1 MLITEYDEAT
11 QLLPDN
17 VLIQDGPGGT
27 KKINAYNLSK
37 WLPLLVSSDLTNTV
51 KDGDTV
57 IIQTGGETKSLKMN
71 QETYYNILDSL
82 ITVTDRKN
90 TFRGKNLGDRV
101 TDEQYA
107 RINDGSFKGLFIGDY
122 WLINNI
128 HWRIADMDYWL
139 GNGDVSVTNHHLVIF
154 PDEYLTT
161 APMNATNTTAGG
173 YIGSK
178 LYQEK
183 IPYIVDNILKPIFDK
198 NNHLLTYRDWISNAV
213 TNGIVTAG
221 IWAGVVASLP
231 TEAMIYNTRN
241 FTSMTAASTDV
252 SMLHTTSHEQLS
264 LLKLNGYFINPGRYW
279 YWLRDVTNSLCFADS
294 GTYGTA
300 GYPGASYV
308 GCVRPVF
315 GIK

>member
-71 QETYYNILDSL
+71 QETYYNILDEL

-107 RINDGSFKGLFIGDY
+107 RIADGSFKGFFIGDY

-128 HWRIADMDYWL
+128 HYRIADMDYWL
-139 GNGDVSVTNHHLVIF
+139 GGGDIEIRDHHIVIF
-154 PDEYLTT
+154 PDEYLILSS
-161 APMNATNTTAGG
+161 MNDSNTTAGG
-173 YIGSK
+173 YVGSK
-178 LYQEK
+178 SYQEK
-183 IPYIVDNILKPIFDK
+183 IPYIVDNILKPIFNTND
-198 NNHLLTYRDWISNAV
+198 HLLTHRDWLSNTV

-221 IWAGVVASLP
+221 VWAGVVTALP

-252 SMLHTTSHEQLS
+252 SRIHTTSHEQLS

-279 YWLRDVTNSLCFADS
+279 YWLRDVTNSLCFA
-294 GTYGTA
+294 
-300 GYPGASYV
+300 ASY
-308 GCVRPVF
+308 GNGFTNYPSASLIGGIRPVF